1 MSNEPQKPLED
12 VLKDMTGD
20 ALVSASPAR
29 GRSLN
34 NGGTART
41 LAFVTGNICHIRKM
55 VSSRHT
61 NHLVLGDRVKFVH
74 RVILLK
80 RNAIDGSLHVVFWSK
95 QLTRERRHV
104 CPNHYIG

>member
-1 MSNEPQKPLED
+1 MLSAYVDYFGSRLNGAEHDD
-12 VLKDMTGD
+12 V
-20 ALVSASPAR
+20 
-29 GRSLN
+29 
-34 NGGTART
+34 GGADVNKLGFILSCAKWTVR
-41 LAFVTGNICHIRKM
+41 FCHSFEEGSYI
-55 VSSRHT
+55 
-61 NHLVLGDRVKFVH
+61 GDRVKFVH